1 MRFLIAKHLC
11 NYKEAVLYIGYI
23 FYYKERELKFIICYL
38 RINVLFLENTK
49 ARTESKVN
57 ER

>member
-11 NYKEAVLYIGYI
+11 NYKEAVLYIGYM
-23 FYYKERELKFIICYL
+23 FYYK
-38 RINVLFLENTK
+38 ENTK

>member
-1 MRFLIAKHLC
+1 M
-11 NYKEAVLYIGYI
+11 